1 MVAPRQ
7 PRHPDTREVICLPRF
22 GSLDLDKHWSIRLLT
37 VRPQPARLC
46 ARWFGI
52 SMLLLRPPGVYPPQH
67 DTWLLADV
75 FRAEVRKPGQ
85 HVLDICTGTGALAV
99 VAALQG
105 AASVTVVDVS
115 RRALTAAWL
124 NARARGLRV
133 CARRG
138 DLVAP
143 VSDQRFDVILSNP
156 PYVCAESDHLPTH
169 GQARAWD
176 GGVDGRAVLDRVC
189 AEAPKVLAPGGT
201 LLIVHSALCGVDETV
216 QQLAGEGLDVSVAAR
231 RRCEFGPVMRARA
244 QMLEARG
251 LIQAGERTEELV
263 VVRAVKPV
271 V

>member
-1 MVAPRQ
+1 
-7 PRHPDTREVICLPRF
+7 
-22 GSLDLDKHWSIRLLT
+22 
-37 VRPQPARLC
+37 
-46 ARWFGI
+46 
-52 SMLLLRPPGVYPPQH
+52 MLLLRPPGVYPPQH
-67 DTWLLADV
+67 GTWLLADF
-75 FRAEVRKPGQ
+75 FRAQVRAPGQ

-99 VAALQG
+99 VAAMEG

-115 RRALTAAWL
+115 RRALTAAWI

-133 CARRG
+133 SARRG

-176 GGVDGRAVLDRVC
+176 GGIDGRAVLDRVC

-201 LLIVHSALCGVDETV
+201 LLVVHSALCGVDETV

-231 RRCEFGPVMRARA
+231 RRCEFGPVMLGRV
-244 QMLEARG
+244 QLLESRG
-251 LIQAGERTEELV
+251 LIEVGERTEELV

-271 V
+271 L

>member
-1 MVAPRQ
+1 
-7 PRHPDTREVICLPRF
+7 
-22 GSLDLDKHWSIRLLT
+22 
-37 VRPQPARLC
+37 
-46 ARWFGI
+46 
-52 SMLLLRPPGVYPPQH
+52 MLLLRPPGVYPPQH

-189 AEAPKVLAPGGT
+189 AEAPKVLAPGGRCSSCT
-201 LLIVHSALCGVDETV
+201 LPCVEWM
-216 QQLAGEGLDVSVAAR
+216 
-231 RRCEFGPVMRARA
+231 RRCSSSPGKDWTCPWQPGDAASSAR
-244 QMLEARG
+244 
-251 LIQAGERTEELV
+251 
-263 VVRAVKPV
+263 
-271 V
+271 